1 MSAMAVAAGTMSL
14 KKVMALLVSAKTFT
28 LQKLSRKYT
37 TTSAA
42 EISRPGLLNSPWPLA
57 ACTYSACV
65 QSQGQELMYCTEA
78 SASTGITETIAI
90 QAAHPATKP
99 TSEPC
104 E

>member
-1 MSAMAVAAGTMSL
+1 MAVAAGTINL

-42 EISRPGLLNSPWPLA
+42 EMERPGTVSSPRPLA
-57 ACTYSACV
+57 ACTYRSCAQV
-65 QSQGQELMYCTEA
+65 HGQELMYCTDA
-78 SASTGITETIAI
+78 SASTGITDTMAI
-90 QAAHPATKP
+90 QAAQPATNP
-99 TSEPC
+99 TREPC